1 MKKLAYLPVLAM
13 ATACLFICCNN
24 TAGSTGNTG
33 DAGSSA
39 GAVTGS
45 GGDLY
50 FEETVTGGGSGMA
63 MNGMM
68 KMFFSSGGKMRV
80 EMNFG
85 INRPGGKSGPI
96 VSIGDLRKM
105 NESITIDDSLRT
117 YTVNHID
124 TGAIFSGTGMKSEST
139 VRKVGDESI
148 LGFHCVHAQVIS
160 NKSMGSFYHSKDTTD
175 LWSSMDVPM
184 ADMFKKWMDTH
195 KMSGL
200 GVYDPKVV
208 VQLKQMGCEGFPV
221 KMVMH
226 SEQSS
231 VTMALTKVEH
241 RSLPSSM
248 FEIPSGYKEVKE

>member
-1 MKKLAYLPVLAM
+1 MKKLAYLLVLAL
-13 ATACLFICCNN
+13 APACLFICCNN
-24 TAGSTGNTG
+24 TAGSTGNAG
-33 DAGSSA
+33 DTGSSA

-50 FEETVTGGGSGMA
+50 FEETLSGGGSGMA

-68 KMFFSSGGKMRV
+68 KMFFASSGKIRM

-85 INRPGGKSGPI
+85 VNRPGGKGGPI
-96 VSIGDLRKM
+96 VSIGDLRKT

-117 YTVNHID
+117 YTINHID
-124 TGAIFSGTGMKSEST
+124 TGELTGATGMKSEST

-160 NKSMGSFYHSKDTTD
+160 NKSIGSFYHSKDTTD
-175 LWSSMDVPM
+175 LWESMDVPM

-200 GVYDPKVV
+200 GAYDPKAVA
-208 VQLKQMGCEGFPV
+208 QLKQIGCEGFPV
-221 KMVMH
+221 KMVLH
-226 SEQSS
+226 SDRSS
-231 VTMALTKVEH
+231 MTMALTKVEH
-241 RSLPSSM
+241 RSLPGSL